1 MIFHH
6 VWRAEMD
13 AKSLLKQ
20 KNNLAII
27 VIVNSVKI
35 NNGNFD

>member
-1 MIFHH
+1 
-6 VWRAEMD
+6 MD